1 MMIGGRQRGR
11 DKVILAFH
19 VSINGQNGMDDE
31 ADVRES
37 SDKISVQMWLSSANF
52 AFEIY
57 QSKCLG

>member
-1 MMIGGRQRGR
+1 MMIGGRQRGH

-31 ADVRES
+31 ADGRES
-37 SDKISVQMWLSSANF
+37 SDKISVEMWLSSANF